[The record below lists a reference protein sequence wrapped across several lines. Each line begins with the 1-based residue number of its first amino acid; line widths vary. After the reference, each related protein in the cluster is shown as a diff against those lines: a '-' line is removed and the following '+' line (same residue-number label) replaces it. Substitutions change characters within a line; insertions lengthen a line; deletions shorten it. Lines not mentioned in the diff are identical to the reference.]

1 MDDICLT
8 VPRLDSLCVIIIIY
22 ILYILEMFYI
32 YQLELGRKQNF
43 VNLDLQKI
51 VFSSNFCQ
59 TFDKFLLSHFCK
71 IYFCKRN
78 FFFIWRRRYLV
89 TTLVSWDCICYSF
102 LQAVNGTEG
111 SSLIHQEQASTVLSW
126 LLPFKKLGKIF
137 LMPKMKISLSLLPN
151 YELRASGA
159 CTIKNLSK

>member
-1 MDDICLT
+1 MGEWGRGGEGERERERRGTYLYTCIL
-8 VPRLDSLCVIIIIY
+8 IY

-78 FFFIWRRRYLV
+78 FFLNMEEKILGGNSSFMGLYMLKLFTGCV
-89 TTLVSWDCICYSF
+89 WDRGLLTDPPGIG
-102 LQAVNGTEG
+102 QH
-111 SSLIHQEQASTVLSW
+111 SSLLAPPVQKIGKN
-126 LLPFKKLGKIF
+126 FKQF
-137 LMPKMKISLSLLPN
+137 
-151 YELRASGA
+151 
-159 CTIKNLSK
+159 

>member
-1 MDDICLT
+1 MTCRKRERKRGQEGREWGSGGEGERGKERERGGGTYLYTCIL
-8 VPRLDSLCVIIIIY
+8 IY

-78 FFFIWRRRYLV
+78 FFLNMEEKILGGNSSFMGLYMLELF
-89 TTLVSWDCICYSF
+89 TGCEWDRGLLTDPPGIG
-102 LQAVNGTEG
+102 QH
-111 SSLIHQEQASTVLSW
+111 SSLLAPPVQKIGKN
-126 LLPFKKLGKIF
+126 FKQF
-137 LMPKMKISLSLLPN
+137 
-151 YELRASGA
+151 
-159 CTIKNLSK
+159 